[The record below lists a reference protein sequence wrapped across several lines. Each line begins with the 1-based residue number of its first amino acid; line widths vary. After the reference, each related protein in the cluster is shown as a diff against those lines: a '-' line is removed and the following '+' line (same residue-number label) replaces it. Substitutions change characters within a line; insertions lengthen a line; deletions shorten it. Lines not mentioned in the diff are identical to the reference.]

1 MILEKQ
7 AEAFAPAC
15 ALTMDEVFHGCVHAL
30 QLAKPLHSQHR
41 KSYQADQ
48 KRQHKEDDAVL
59 YGVGNQHSDGQQ
71 GEQSACQLKHEA
83 GTGQQ
88 PRAQSDEQGQDK
100 RQRRN
105 ENFQDEHFAA
115 SFSQSAV
122 SASRSLTS
130 FAFFF
135 SVKLRSLPVISG
147 SWKLS

>member
-1 MILEKQ
+1 MN
-7 AEAFAPAC
+7 
-15 ALTMDEVFHGCVHAL
+15 EVFHGGVHVL
-30 QLAKPLHSQHR
+30 QLAKPLHSQQR
-41 KSYQADQ
+41 KSHRADQ

-71 GEQSACQLKHEA
+71 GEQSACQLEHEA

-100 RQRRN
+100 RQRRK

-122 SASRSLTS
+122 SASRSLAS
-130 FAFFF
+130 FAFSF
-135 SVKLRSLPVISG
+135 SVKSRSPPVISG
-147 SWKLS
+147 SRKLS

>member
-1 MILEKQ
+1 MN
-7 AEAFAPAC
+7 
-15 ALTMDEVFHGCVHAL
+15 EVFHGGVHVL

-41 KSYQADQ
+41 KSHRADQ

-88 PRAQSDEQGQDK
+88 PRAQSDEQEQDK
-100 RQRRN
+100 RHRRK

-122 SASRSLTS
+122 SASRSLAS
-130 FAFFF
+130 FAFSF
-135 SVKLRSLPVISG
+135 SVKSRSPPVISG
-147 SWKLS
+147 SRKLS

>member
-1 MILEKQ
+1 MN
-7 AEAFAPAC
+7 
-15 ALTMDEVFHGCVHAL
+15 EVFRGCVHAL
-30 QLAKPLHSQHR
+30 QLAKPLHSQHG
-41 KSYQADQ
+41 KSHRADQ

-71 GEQSACQLKHEA
+71 GEQSACQLEHEA

-100 RQRRN
+100 RQRRK

-122 SASRSLTS
+122 SASRSLAS
-130 FAFFF
+130 FASSF
-135 SVKLRSLPVISG
+135 SVRSRSPPVISNMRKF
-147 SWKLS
+147 S